1 MTSARIEVL
10 PPEAVTPAWLSAALA
25 RRGIEATV
33 SGFRIETVGTG
44 QLGET
49 RRFHLEY
56 VGTPPAGAPR
66 SVVGKFS
73 SANPVA
79 RDSGRS
85 MGWYRAE
92 VMFYQKLAA
101 RARIRTPLPYVAE
114 LDEAGDFV
122 LLFEDLAPAWQ
133 GDQMKGC
140 SVDEARLALAEAA
153 LLHATFWNDD
163 VLAREPWLYVP
174 PGSQGFYSTEL
185 VERSWDNVRTHYQE
199 YLTPEVAACIDRFVR
214 NHATWNAPRPA
225 PKTYQHCDFRPD
237 NMLFGGADGRVA
249 LVDWQTG
256 GWLGSGMDVAY
267 FLSGCFDRDTRRRH
281 ERALLEGYHAD
292 LQRHGVTGY
301 DFDHL
306 MNDYRHYSFAVITVA
321 LTATLVVKRTER
333 GDRML
338 MYMAT
343 GGAHQALDNHALDLL
358 PP

>member
-1 MTSARIEVL
+1 MPSNLPVL
-10 PPEAVTPAWLSAALA
+10 PPEDVTPEWLTAALA
-25 RRGIEATV
+25 QRDIDVRV

-56 VGTPPAGAPR
+56 AGAQPPDAPR

-79 RDSGRS
+79 RDSGRT
-85 MGWYRAE
+85 MGWYRNE

-101 RARIRTPLPYVAE
+101 RARLRTPLPYVAE
-114 LDEAGDFV
+114 LDELGDFV

-140 SVDEARLALAEAA
+140 SVDEARLALVEAA
-153 LLHATFWNDD
+153 MLHAAFWNDR
-163 VLAREPWLYVP
+163 VLEQEPWLNVP
-174 PGSQGFYSTEL
+174 SGSQAFYSTEL
-185 VERSWDNVRTHYQE
+185 VERSWDNVRDNYQE
-199 YLTPEVAACIDRFVR
+199 YLTPEVSACIDRYVR
-214 NHATWNAPRPA
+214 NHADWNRARPEPR
-225 PKTYQHCDFRPD
+225 TYQHCDFRPD

-256 GWLGSGMDVAY
+256 GYLGSGMDVAY

-281 ERALLEGYHAD
+281 ERALLQGYHAD
-292 LQRHGVTGY
+292 LERYGITGY
-301 DFDHL
+301 SFDHL
-306 MNDYRHYSFAVITVA
+306 LDDYRHYSFAVITVA

-338 MYMAT
+338 MHMAI
-343 GGAHQALDNHALDLL
+343 GGAHQAIDNQALDLL